1 MERGELDRE
10 LAEEI
15 RARVLGDG
23 FMKIV
28 QTVRRNGKTFRI
40 SMRPVEI
47 GGERRFQAEM
57 VDDGQTRV
65 KNFDANGAAE
75 GLEEIIAQK
84 GARDLHLITAK
95 GDLHVRVTRK
105 GHVMATRSAE
115 MDRVAKVL
123 PHDRVKKTPLTSF
136 DSAAL
141 LRVTG
146 IADGDG
152 KIRASMRGK
161 YDQVNEFLKVI
172 EDVLKDEVK
181 GERGKVK
188 DEVKGERGKVKGD
201 AVGDED
207 TPFTFHH
214 SPFTVVDCGCGKA
227 YLTLALYFFLTQT
240 LKFPDVRVIGVDRK
254 ADVIAAAKKM
264 AQQLDVSDQVQFVA
278 ADLKEFKVGKEF
290 KVSKDSKGA
299 KGLNAPKDLKGS
311 TGPKDL
317 NAHKDL
323 NDPKGPKDFKDFN
336 DLNDLNDSPPARV
349 DMVISLHA
357 CDTATDEAL
366 AKGVEWKSRYIVS
379 APCCQHELQKTL
391 GQTGADT
398 SAFAGV
404 LRHGILRERLCD
416 ILTDSFR
423 AMILRILGFKT
434 QVVEFVSPD
443 ATARNILL
451 RAEYGVKPGQG
462 GAVSDYLNLRDWWR
476 VTPWLETRLSGL
488 LEKYLSR
495 Y

>member
-172 EDVLKDEVK
+172 EDVLKVK
-181 GERGKVK
+181 SEELRVK
-188 DEVKGERGKVKGD
+188 SEEFV
-201 AVGDED
+201 
-207 TPFTFHH
+207 
-214 SPFTVVDCGCGKA
+214 VVDCGCGKA

-240 LKFPDVRVIGVDRK
+240 LKIPKVRVIGVDRK
-254 ADVIAAAKKM
+254 AEVIAAAQKM

-278 ADLKEFKVGKEF
+278 ADLKGFN
-290 KVSKDSKGA
+290 VSKDSKG
-299 KGLNAPKDLKGS
+299 PKDLKDPNGLK
-311 TGPKDL
+311 G
-317 NAHKDL
+317 
-323 NDPKGPKDFKDFN
+323 PKGPKDLKDFN
-336 DLNDLNDSPPARV
+336 DLNDLKDSPPARV